1 MRRRD
6 LIRLLSR
13 TALSVPLITSPLG
26 LAVGKAPDRN
36 ITVNQKQRQDPI
48 LVVVELSGGNDGLNT
63 IVPFADDDYY
73 RLRPKIG
80 IPPSD
85 LLALDDHFGF
95 NPGLKG
101 LQSLWKDEELAII
114 HGCGYAQ
121 PSFSHF
127 TSMAYWHTATP
138 NSGSQFGWLGRTA
151 DAISDQRSTDL
162 LVQVGNQQSLVV
174 NSALH
179 TPVVFDEPSR
189 FRKDESGA
197 DYNIRPPESSA
208 IESNSDSY
216 QYLMRVSQ
224 SARTSSQRIQ
234 EAWNSYRTEVDYGIL
249 PLDLPKVA
257 ACIESGYPAQI
268 YHVAFR
274 NNAFDTHVQQ
284 PALHRRLLSYASDAI
299 AGFIRDLKRKAIDK
313 KVVVLIHSE
322 FGRRAGENAN
332 FGTDHGTANTMF
344 LAGTEVKGGHYGDI
358 PTLNNISINENVQFT
373 TDFRRVYGSV
383 LENWLKI
390 DQLQVLDSKFETLNM
405 FRA

>member
-1 MRRRD
+1 MKRRT
-6 LIRLLSR
+6 LLNLLSR
-13 TALSVPLITSPLG
+13 AALSVPIIASPLG
-26 LAVGKAPDRN
+26 LNASKGPNGTPTMDRKEP
-36 ITVNQKQRQDPI
+36 QKPI

-80 IPPSD
+80 IPSSD
-85 LLALDDHFGF
+85 LLTLDHHFGF
-95 NPGLKG
+95 NPGLAG
-101 LQSLWKDEELAII
+101 LQSLWKDGELAII

-127 TSMAYWHTATP
+127 TSMAYWHTGTP
-138 NSGSQFGWLGRTA
+138 NSGNEFGWLGRTA
-151 DAISDQRSTDL
+151 DAISKKRSTDL
-162 LVQVGNQQSLVV
+162 LVQVGNQQSLAV

-179 TPVVFDEPSR
+179 TPVVFDEPNR
-189 FRKDESGA
+189 FRQDDSGA
-197 DYNIRPPESSA
+197 SYDLRPSESPPVLS
-208 IESNSDSY
+208 SSDSY
-216 QYLMRVSQ
+216 QYLMRVAR

-234 EAWNSYRTEVDYGIL
+234 EAWHAYRTEIDYGVF

-299 AGFIRDLKRKAIDK
+299 TGFVRDLRQKAIDK
-313 KVVVLIHSE
+313 NVVVLIHSE

-344 LAGTEVKGGHYGDI
+344 LAGTEVKGGHYGNI
-358 PTLNNISINENVQFT
+358 PTLSNISTNENVQFT

-390 DQLQVLDSKFETLNM
+390 DQLQVLDSKFETFNM
-405 FRA
+405 FKT